1 MPFFVVAFTTCMA
14 RSARCTIPRRRRDVE
29 TWHVVMLLLGQ
40 AGSVLLGVLYV
51 GRRIGQFETKV
62 DVLWHNYLNRERLGK
77 VGAHQR

>member
-1 MPFFVVAFTTCMA
+1 M
-14 RSARCTIPRRRRDVE
+14 E
-29 TWHVVMLLLGQ
+29 TWHVLLLFLGH

-62 DVLWHNYLNRERLGK
+62 DVLWHNYVNRERLGK